1 MLQLLYDSRV
11 MQMVQADA
19 KNESISHA
27 YLAIWQ
33 DEENLKQCL
42 KEIAKLILQAD
53 ERMAKL
59 IDREEFID
67 CKVYPPKDRTKEKD
81 KKILVA
87 DVREILEDSCIL
99 PIETEKKVY
108 ILNNVQTMSA
118 AAQNKILKLLEEP
131 PKAVYFVLGT
141 TQQAAVLQTVQ
152 SRSKLLQFGHFTES
166 ALLQFIDRHYPNAID
181 KQSAIV
187 LANGN
192 INRLQELLSAEES
205 QFAPLYILQ
214 KVAIMQ
220 SRDIVDFTREY
231 ADKSAVLRFFASL
244 QIVLRELLL
253 MHIGNKESLLL
264 QECTNGQG
272 YGANMEDNTKQML
285 AVAVKRYK
293 PSRILFVLDSIM
305 QAVEEIEYNGN
316 AVQSL
321 YVVLIALL
329 EGR

>member
-1 MLQLLYDSRV
+1 
-11 MQMVQADA
+11 MVQADA
-19 KNESISHA
+19 KNKSISHA

-33 DEENLKQCL
+33 DEDNLKQAL

-53 ERMAKL
+53 ERMARL

-99 PIETEKKVY
+99 PIETEKKIY
-108 ILNNVQTMSA
+108 ILNDVQTMSA
-118 AAQNKILKLLEEP
+118 EAQNKILKLLEEP
-131 PKAVYFVLGT
+131 PKAVYFVLGAT
-141 TQQAAVLQTVQ
+141 KQEAVLQTVQ
-152 SRSKLLQFGHFTES
+152 SRSKLLQFGHFAEQN
-166 ALLQFIDRHYPNAID
+166 LLQFINRHYPNATD

-192 INRLQELLSAEES
+192 LHRLQELLSAEES
-205 QFAPLYILQ
+205 KFTPLYILQ
-214 KVAIMQ
+214 KVASMQ
-220 SRDIVDFTREY
+220 SRDIVDFTKEY
-231 ADKSAVLRFFASL
+231 ADKSAVLRLFASL

-253 MHIGNKESLLL
+253 VHIGNKESLLL
-264 QECTNGQG
+264 QACTDGQVYG
-272 YGANMEDNTKQML
+272 VNYGANIEGDIKQIL
-285 AVAVKRYK
+285 AVATKRYK
-293 PSRILFVLDSIM
+293 PSRILSVLDKIM

-316 AVQSL
+316 AVQLL